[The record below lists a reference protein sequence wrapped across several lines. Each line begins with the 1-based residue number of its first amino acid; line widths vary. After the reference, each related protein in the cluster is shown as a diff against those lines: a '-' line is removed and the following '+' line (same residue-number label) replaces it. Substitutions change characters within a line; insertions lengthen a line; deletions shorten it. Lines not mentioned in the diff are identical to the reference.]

1 MKERLKLIELFKPLW
16 NKKDVDTDEQISDS
30 TIFVGISVAMAIIIW
45 SFILISITTHFLGF
59 NFFKWERMAILVV
72 FGLGVTFRLP
82 NQIYALKLLQH
93 LRNLKYGGGC
103 PIKRSANSEF
113 KNILKSLNHKP
124 INRYA
129 LVPLIVV
136 VLCSGVW
143 QIFSDC
149 QNPYWELTKLPTVLF
164 GVLMAFDFFKSY
176 NKLTQNIAEVEAK
189 L

>member
-1 MKERLKLIELFKPLW
+1 MEERLKLIELFNPQW
-16 NKKDVDTDEQISDS
+16 DKKNVDTDSQINNSN
-30 TIFVGISVAMAIIIW
+30 IFVGISVAMAIIIW

-59 NFFKWERMAILVV
+59 NFFKWERMAFIVV
-72 FGLGVTFRLP
+72 FGLGITFKLP
-82 NQIYALKLLQH
+82 NQIYGLKLLIH
-93 LRNLKYGGGC
+93 HITLKYGGGC
-103 PIKRSANSEF
+103 PIARSANSEF

-124 INRYA
+124 INHYA

-136 VLCSGVW
+136 ILFSGLW

-149 QNPYWELTKLPTVLF
+149 QNPYWELTKIPTILF
-164 GVLMAFDFFKSY
+164 GMVIAYDFFKSY